1 MKDQSVV
8 FVQILHNLVEKLFG
22 WFEVQL
28 AFPVDR
34 PNDLHNLGVVLLV
47 SDWPF
52 MSIDPEML
60 VKEHLGELLVADVLT
75 EGFARAKHLEDFR
88 VAQILEDVEQLTF
101 A

>member
-1 MKDQSVV
+1 M
-8 FVQILHNLVEKLFG
+8 
-22 WFEVQL
+22 
-28 AFPVDR
+28 
-34 PNDLHNLGVVLLV
+34 LV